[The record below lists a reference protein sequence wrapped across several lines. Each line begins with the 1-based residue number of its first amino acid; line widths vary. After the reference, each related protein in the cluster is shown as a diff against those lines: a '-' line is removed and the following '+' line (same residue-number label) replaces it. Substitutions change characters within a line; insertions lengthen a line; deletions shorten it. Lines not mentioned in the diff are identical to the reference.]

1 MPRIYENVA
10 ESYAKALTF
19 PKMMELAKDARLRD
33 DIGGKYASIVAAQPK
48 VRAALLIMQQDFA
61 LKPVYADGSNAKG
74 AIYYGRDTGTV
85 VCPHADVK
93 FYVTASAEVRAQRR
107 YKEFCEKGM
116 DISYEQVLADVKAR
130 DERDQNR
137 SSAPLKPAADAI
149 ILDTSELSIE
159 EVLACAEK
167 IIAEHKKTLE
177 K

>member
-1 MPRIYENVA
+1 
-10 ESYAKALTF
+10 
-19 PKMMELAKDARLRD
+19 
-33 DIGGKYASIVAAQPK
+33 
-48 VRAALLIMQQDFA
+48 
-61 LKPVYADGSNAKG
+61 
-74 AIYYGRDTGTV
+74 
-85 VCPHADVK
+85 
-93 FYVTASAEVRAQRR
+93 
-107 YKEFCEKGM
+107 M